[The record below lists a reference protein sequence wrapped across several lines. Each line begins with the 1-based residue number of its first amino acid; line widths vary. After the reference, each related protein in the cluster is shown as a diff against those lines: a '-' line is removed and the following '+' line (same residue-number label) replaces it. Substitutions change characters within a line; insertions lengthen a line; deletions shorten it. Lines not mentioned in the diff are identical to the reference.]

1 MKQMKAYASFDD
13 YLEAPESQ
21 ESGDHP
27 QSSSVC
33 GAAPAS
39 AAMTRLFPCLLL
51 SIGLTA
57 AGHAQVVRDS
67 SGVTEFIGLS
77 SWTPARIVDTLRR
90 LAPGQPIHQ
99 CAAILKGQLG
109 FPEASVTYYSQEGV
123 EGVLVVTVLEPR
135 DSALVRYN
143 LRPNESLRISSAWS
157 RLAARADSEFRLLD
171 LALLTWRYAA
181 MPADS
186 AAPLITRF
194 GSSPDSIVPFWS
206 LIRRAGTK
214 ETAMQ
219 LLSRDSSAARRR
231 AAVASLIRFPSD
243 PAVWRVLVR
252 TLRDPD
258 EVTGIV
264 AARVLEQFTN
274 YSPRPVDWASEVES
288 IRAILV
294 GTRLF
299 HFPLLVRVLNTTGVD
314 PVLGPQLLGNG
325 GHLLLD
331 YATAELAP
339 VRADARQL
347 LRRLTQTDA
356 AADGQA
362 WRDWIAAQSRQ

>member
-1 MKQMKAYASFDD
+1 
-13 YLEAPESQ
+13 
-21 ESGDHP
+21 
-27 QSSSVC
+27 
-33 GAAPAS
+33 
-39 AAMTRLFPCLLL
+39 
-51 SIGLTA
+51 
-57 AGHAQVVRDS
+57 
-67 SGVTEFIGLS
+67 
-77 SWTPARIVDTLRR
+77 
-90 LAPGQPIHQ
+90 
-99 CAAILKGQLG
+99 
-109 FPEASVTYYSQEGV
+109 
-123 EGVLVVTVLEPR
+123 
-135 DSALVRYN
+135 
-143 LRPNESLRISSAWS
+143 
-157 RLAARADSEFRLLD
+157 LD